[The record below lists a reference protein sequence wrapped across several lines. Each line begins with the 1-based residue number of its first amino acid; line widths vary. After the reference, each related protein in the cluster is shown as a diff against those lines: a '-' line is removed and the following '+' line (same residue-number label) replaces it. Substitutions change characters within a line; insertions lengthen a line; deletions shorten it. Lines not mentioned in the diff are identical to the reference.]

1 MALRPCLTTIII
13 IRGSNSDERKQRPYT
28 ARETENAFVHGTSD
42 DAQNAERRSVMPA
55 RIGLA
60 QPYRRLPIAAILRSA
75 ATIASQYEILRRAQM
90 KTGTSP
96 PRPSG
101 EAVYECTH
109 RSPR

>member
-1 MALRPCLTTIII
+1 MALRAMLDNDQKE
-13 IRGSNSDERKQRPYT
+13 RRNSDEGKHRPYT
-28 ARETENAFVHGTSD
+28 ARETEDAFDAHGTSD

-60 QPYRRLPIAAILRSA
+60 QPSRRLPIAAILRSA

-96 PRPSG
+96 RRPSG
-101 EAVYECTH
+101 EAVYECTE